1 MLHIGAVTLL
11 TIVHLT
17 ARRDALLVLA
27 GFGAGLFNGVA
38 GGGTLISFPV
48 LLALGYPA
56 IVANVT
62 STVGIWPGYL
72 GGVAGFR
79 REIAEQRD
87 HFRMLAPVTIVGA
100 TVGAILLL
108 TTPSSA
114 FTRLAPWLVLFA
126 SALFAIGP
134 LLARWLADEESTLRT
149 RPVALG
155 IGIFVAALYGGY
167 FGAAMGVI
175 ILAVLGL
182 TLPDTLVRAGGIRT
196 VLSALANGVAAIVF
210 IIHGHLQWGAAGLL
224 AAGCLV
230 GGYVG
235 AALARKLPSSI
246 LRVIV
251 VAIGLATGIRL
262 LVG

>member
-1 MLHIGAVTLL
+1 MVLL
-11 TIVHLT
+11 TIAHLDA
-17 ARRDALLVLA
+17 AREAVLVLA

-38 GGGTLISFPV
+38 GGGTMISFPV

-56 IVANVT
+56 LVANVT

-79 REIAEQRD
+79 REISEQRD
-87 HFRMLAPVTIVGA
+87 RFGVLGPLTVVGA
-100 TVGAILLL
+100 AGGAVLLL

-126 SALFAIGP
+126 SALFALAP
-134 LLARWLADEESTLRT
+134 LLGRRLASRHGADHQ
-149 RPVALG
+149 RPVALWVG
-155 IGIFVAALYGGY
+155 MFVAALYGGY

-182 TLPDTLVRAGGIRT
+182 TLPDTIARSSGIRA
-196 VLSALANGVAAIVF
+196 VLSVLANGVAAIVF
-210 IIHGHLQWGAAGLL
+210 IAHGHLQWEAAGLL
-224 AAGCLV
+224 AVGSLF
-230 GGYVG
+230 GGYAG
-235 AALARKLPSSI
+235 ALAARRLPAPG
-246 LRVIV
+246 LRVV
-251 VAIGLATGIRL
+251 VIAIGLATGIKL

>member
-1 MLHIGAVTLL
+1 VTLL
-11 TIVHLT
+11 TVVHLT
-17 ARRDALLVLA
+17 PVRDLVLVA
-27 GFGAGLFNGVA
+27 VGFVAGLFNGVA

-56 IVANVT
+56 LTANLT

-79 REIAEQRD
+79 QEIVEQRER
-87 HFRMLAPVTIVGA
+87 FVILAPVTILGA
-100 TVGAILLL
+100 VVGAILLL

-126 SALFAIGP
+126 TALFA
-134 LLARWLADEESTLRT
+134 LAPFLSRWLSGGGPTTHT
-149 RPVALG
+149 RPIALWVG
-155 IGIFVAALYGGY
+155 MFLAAVYGGY

-182 TLPDTLVRAGGIRT
+182 TLPDTLARASGIRA
-196 VLSALANGVAAIVF
+196 VLSVLSNGVAAIVF
-210 IIHGHLQWGAAGLL
+210 IVHGHLQWSAAGLL
-224 AAGCLV
+224 AIGCLV

-235 AALARKLPSSI
+235 ASVARKLPARA
-246 LRVIV
+246 LRVV
-251 VAIGLATGIRL
+251 VILIGLGTGIRL

>member
-1 MLHIGAVTLL
+1 VPPAATAVLL
-11 TIVHLT
+11 TIVHLD
-17 ARRDALLVLA
+17 AARDAILLLA

-56 IVANVT
+56 LVANVT

-79 REIAEQRD
+79 REIADQRD
-87 HFRMLAPVTIVGA
+87 RFKVLGPLTVAGA
-100 TVGAILLL
+100 AIGAVLLL

-126 SALFAIGP
+126 SALFALGP
-134 LLARWLADEESTLRT
+134 FLNRRLAGHDGANRT

-155 IGIFVAALYGGY
+155 AGMFLAAVYGGY

-175 ILAVLGL
+175 MLAVLGL
-182 TLPDTLVRAGGIRT
+182 TLPDTLARASGIRT
-196 VLSALANGVAAIVF
+196 VLSVAANGIAAIVF
-210 IIHGHLQWGAAGLL
+210 IIHGQLQWAAAGLL
-224 AAGCLV
+224 AIGCLV
-230 GGYVG
+230 GGYAG
-235 AALARKLPSSI
+235 AAAARRLPALA
-246 LRVIV
+246 LRVV
-251 VAIGLATGIRL
+251 VIAIGLATGIRL

>member
-1 MLHIGAVTLL
+1 VLL
-11 TIVHLT
+11 AIVHLDA
-17 ARRDALLVLA
+17 ARDTVLVLA
-27 GFGAGLFNGVA
+27 GLGAGLFNGVA

-56 IVANVT
+56 LVANVT

-72 GGVAGFR
+72 GGIAGFR
-79 REIAEQRD
+79 REISDQRD
-87 HFRMLAPVTIVGA
+87 QFKALAPLTVAGA
-100 TVGAILLL
+100 TLGAVLLL

-126 SALFAIGP
+126 SALFAVGP
-134 LLARWLADEESTLRT
+134 FLNRRLMGHDGADRT
-149 RPVALG
+149 RSVALWV
-155 IGIFVAALYGGY
+155 GIFLAAVYGGY

-175 ILAVLGL
+175 ILAVLSL
-182 TLPDTLVRAGGIRT
+182 TLPDTIARASGIRT
-196 VLSALANGVAAIVF
+196 VLSVLANGVAAIVF

-224 AAGCLV
+224 AIGCLV

-235 AALARKLPSSI
+235 AAAARRLPAPA
-246 LRVIV
+246 LRVV
-251 VAIGLATGIRL
+251 VIAIGLATGIRL

>member
-1 MLHIGAVTLL
+1 MAVLL
-11 TIVHLT
+11 TIVHLDA
-17 ARRDALLVLA
+17 ARDTVLVLA

-56 IVANVT
+56 LVANVT

-72 GGVAGFR
+72 GGIAGFR
-79 REIAEQRD
+79 REIADQRD
-87 HFRMLAPVTIVGA
+87 RFKTLAPLTVAGA
-100 TVGAILLL
+100 TLGAVLLL

-126 SALFAIGP
+126 SALFALGPFLNRRLIGDD
-134 LLARWLADEESTLRT
+134 AADRT
-149 RPVALG
+149 RSVALWV
-155 IGIFVAALYGGY
+155 GIFLAAVYGGY

-175 ILAVLGL
+175 ILAVLSL
-182 TLPDTLVRAGGIRT
+182 TLPDTIARASGIRT
-196 VLSALANGVAAIVF
+196 VLSVLANGVAAMVF

-224 AAGCLV
+224 AIGCLV

-235 AALARKLPSSI
+235 AAAARRLPAPA
-246 LRVIV
+246 LRVV
-251 VAIGLATGIRL
+251 VIAIGLATGIRL